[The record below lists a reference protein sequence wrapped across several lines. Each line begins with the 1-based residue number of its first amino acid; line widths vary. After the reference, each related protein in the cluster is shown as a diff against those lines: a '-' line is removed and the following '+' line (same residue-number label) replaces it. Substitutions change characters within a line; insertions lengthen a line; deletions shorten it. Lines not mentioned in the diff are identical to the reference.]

1 MESMFR
7 FKFLLSDRILLI
19 LFDFTMKILWY
30 IKKFVTLHFKGS
42 LAFMSSSYKMNWI
55 NIIYVLFWGG
65 ISFISSFMGVL
76 DGKWSKIISGDL
88 LHDIFNPLFVWIIAF
103 FGDYLYTVFSVNNKT
118 QILDETWTK
127 VSYILVEVLFIVL
140 LLSIHLTNG
149 FGRTTCVAALYICV
163 MGLKT
168 SSLYALC
175 PRQKIEA
182 V

>member
-1 MESMFR
+1 
-7 FKFLLSDRILLI
+7 
-19 LFDFTMKILWY
+19 
-30 IKKFVTLHFKGS
+30 
-42 LAFMSSSYKMNWI
+42 MSSSYKVNWI

-65 ISFISSFMGVL
+65 ISFISSFMGAL
-76 DGKWSKIISGDL
+76 DGKWSKIVSGDL
-88 LHDIFNPLFVWIIAF
+88 LLEIFNPLFVWIIAF
-103 FGDYLYTVFSVNNKT
+103 FGDYLYSVFSVNKKT

-127 VSYILVEVLFIVL
+127 ISYVLVEVLFIVL
-140 LLSIHLTNG
+140 LLSIHLTND
-149 FGRTTCVAALYICV
+149 FGRITCVVALYLCM